1 MRDLTELKEL
11 LNPEGIVD
19 GRILAAQTTF
29 YEYCKLMNP
38 KFYRDDRP
46 YQRDLCDTLQGIFEG
61 RLINPKTGE
70 AYRNLMINLPPRH
83 GKSYTLTLFVQ
94 WCMGR
99 RNETRVISVSY
110 NDILAGRFARNV
122 RDGIEADKLDSKV
135 PIFHD
140 VFPSTRVKQGDAA
153 AQLWSLE
160 GQFFNYL
167 ATGFGGTITGIGCS
181 MGIIDD
187 PIKNDQEAFNDRVL
201 DEQLRRLYPDWV
213 ERYRV
218 AGAKCAEELLAVAER
233 FQNQLERLMPEEGN
247 YEADPVIADRVKK
260 GAEYF
265 REHTMSIFGKFL
277 EEAIPEIDNKE
288 VRKLVEQNMERF
300 RGEVNLKL
308 ETLKVI
314 GNGFSVKD
322 YLRAKAKA
330 LIDAPKVK
338 IKAKRAGAEKVE
350 ISPDILHSKLYE
362 TLRAWRNKEAERLK
376 LPVYTVL
383 QQKALLG
390 ISNTLPTNS
399 KELLAVPGVGKKI
412 VERYGAVLLDM
423 VDEFRFQQK

>member
-122 RDGIEADKLDSKV
+122 RDVIEADKLDSKV

-201 DEQLRRLYPDWV
+201 DEQWSWYTDTFLSRI
-213 ERYRV
+213 
-218 AGAKCAEELLAVAER
+218 
-233 FQNQLERLMPEEGN
+233 EEGGMQILVMTRWSTK
-247 YEADPVIADRVKK
+247 DLCGRL
-260 GAEYF
+260 
-265 REHTMSIFGKFL
+265 L
-277 EEAIPEIDNKE
+277 ESEDGDDWF
-288 VRKLVEQNMERF
+288 VFCR
-300 RGEVNLKL
+300 
-308 ETLKVI
+308 
-314 GNGFSVKD
+314 
-322 YLRAKAKA
+322 RAC
-330 LIDAPKVK
+330 L
-338 IKAKRAGAEKVE
+338 AG
-350 ISPDILHSKLYE
+350 
-362 TLRAWRNKEAERLK
+362 
-376 LPVYTVL
+376 
-383 QQKALLG
+383 
-390 ISNTLPTNS
+390 
-399 KELLAVPGVGKKI
+399 
-412 VERYGAVLLDM
+412 
-423 VDEFRFQQK
+423 

>member
-1 MRDLTELKEL
+1 MREAEQKEPNKEELQQARQSYFREL
-11 LNPEGIVD
+11 LLEQFD
-19 GRILAAQTTF
+19 
-29 YEYCKLMNP
+29 YETI
-38 KFYRDDRP
+38 RW
-46 YQRDLCDTLQGIFEG
+46 
-61 RLINPKTGE
+61 RL
-70 AYRNLMINLPPRH
+70 H
-83 GKSYTLTLFVQ
+83 
-94 WCMGR
+94 
-99 RNETRVISVSY
+99 
-110 NDILAGRFARNV
+110 
-122 RDGIEADKLDSKV
+122 
-135 PIFHD
+135 
-140 VFPSTRVKQGDAA
+140 
-153 AQLWSLE
+153 
-160 GQFFNYL
+160 YL
-167 ATGFGGTITGIGCS
+167 Y
-181 MGIIDD
+181 
-187 PIKNDQEAFNDRVL
+187 RVL

-213 ERYRV
+213 ERYRI
-218 AGAKCAEELLAVAER
+218 AGTRCAEELLAVAER

-247 YEADPVIADRVKK
+247 YEEDSVIAERVKK

-265 REHTMSIFGKFL
+265 REHTMAILGNFL

-314 GNGFSVKD
+314 KDGFSVKD

-338 IKAKRAGAEKVE
+338 IKAKRAGMEKVE
-350 ISPDILHSKLYE
+350 ISSDILHPKLYE
-362 TLRAWRNKEAERLK
+362 TLRSWRNKEAERLK

-412 VERYGAVLLDM
+412 VEHYGGMLLDM

>member
-122 RDGIEADKLDSKV
+122 RDGIDADKLDSKV

-167 ATGFGGTITGIGCS
+167 AQASAAPSPASAAPWALLTTPSRTTRRPSTTGCWMSSGAGTRTPS
-181 MGIIDD
+181 S
-187 PIKNDQEAFNDRVL
+187 
-201 DEQLRRLYPDWV
+201 
-213 ERYRV
+213 
-218 AGAKCAEELLAVAER
+218 
-233 FQNQLERLMPEEGN
+233 
-247 YEADPVIADRVKK
+247 PVSR
-260 GAEYF
+260 
-265 REHTMSIFGKFL
+265 
-277 EEAIPEIDNKE
+277 
-288 VRKLVEQNMERF
+288 
-300 RGEVNLKL
+300 
-308 ETLKVI
+308 
-314 GNGFSVKD
+314 
-322 YLRAKAKA
+322 
-330 LIDAPKVK
+330 
-338 IKAKRAGAEKVE
+338 RAGCR
-350 ISPDILHSKLYE
+350 SLS
-362 TLRAWRNKEAERLK
+362 
-376 LPVYTVL
+376 
-383 QQKALLG
+383 
-390 ISNTLPTNS
+390 
-399 KELLAVPGVGKKI
+399 
-412 VERYGAVLLDM
+412 
-423 VDEFRFQQK
+423 

>member
-122 RDGIEADKLDSKV
+122 RDGIDADKLDSKV

-201 DEQLRRLYPDWV
+201 DEQWSWYTDTFLSRIEEGGMQILVMTRWSTKDLCGRLLESEDGDDWFVFCRRACLDESRGTMLCPALLSFKSYQKKRRLTS
-213 ERYRV
+213 
-218 AGAKCAEELLAVAER
+218 AE
-233 FQNQLERLMPEEGN
+233 
-247 YEADPVIADRVKK
+247 IAD
-260 GAEYF
+260 EN
-265 REHTMSIFGKFL
+265 ICGKDWL
-277 EEAIPEIDNKE
+277 
-288 VRKLVEQNMERF
+288 M
-300 RGEVNLKL
+300 
-308 ETLKVI
+308 
-314 GNGFSVKD
+314 
-322 YLRAKAKA
+322 
-330 LIDAPKVK
+330 
-338 IKAKRAGAEKVE
+338 
-350 ISPDILHSKLYE
+350 
-362 TLRAWRNKEAERLK
+362 AWRRVSVSL
-376 LPVYTVL
+376 V
-383 QQKALLG
+383 
-390 ISNTLPTNS
+390 
-399 KELLAVPGVGKKI
+399 
-412 VERYGAVLLDM
+412 
-423 VDEFRFQQK
+423 